1 MFVKRILE
9 KKTGRTFLTIVH
21 GYREPV
27 TGKVKQKTIKSLGYL
42 DELEKQFDDPINHF
56 KEVAKQMTEEAKHAS
71 RDLTF
76 TFPAND
82 TIDTSFTLRKNLGFS
97 VLSFFYH
104 KLKID
109 EFFINRQRNLNI
121 DYSLNNI
128 FQMLVYMR
136 ILDPSSKKKSYEKMD
151 DLFLNFDFKI
161 SDVYRALD
169 YFKFYKEDLLLN
181 THEMVRSIYGRDM
194 KNVYYDVTNYY
205 FEINEPDEFRKKGVS
220 KEHRPN
226 PIVQMGLLMDNS
238 GLPITYKL
246 FEGNTNDCETLMP
259 VLEDLKDDY
268 GLKRVIVVADKG
280 MNTGENIAYNILH
293 KNGYIYS
300 QTVRGANADLKQFV
314 LDQAGYTITKD
325 GFKIKSR
332 IVTTY
337 IWVTNVDN
345 KRVKVDIDQKQ
356 VVFYSPDYAKR
367 AQYDRQK
374 AVDKAKKIIQVNKTT
389 KLPLKGSFKYIES
402 ISLDKETGELK
413 HLKNYHSINEDK
425 IKEEMKF
432 DGYYAIITS
441 ELKMTD
447 EEIIEAY
454 RGLWKIEESFK
465 ITKSELKTRPVHVST
480 RDHIEAHFLTCFISL
495 LILRLLE
502 KSINGKYSTR
512 TLVNEMKNITGSY
525 VAENYYMF
533 DYFNEVVKDLGD
545 IISIDFSKRFMT
557 LGEIKKI
564 LASTKK

>member
-21 GYREPV
+21 GYREPG

-42 DELEKQFDDPINHF
+42 DELEKEFNDPITHF
-56 KEVAKQMTEEAKHAS
+56 KEVAKEMTEQAKHAS

-104 KLKID
+104 QLKID
-109 EFFINRQRNLNI
+109 EFFINRQRNLNVN
-121 DYSLNNI
+121 YSLNNI

-136 ILDPSSKKKSYEKMD
+136 ILDPCSKKKSYENMD
-151 DLFLNFDFKI
+151 SLFLNFDFAI

-169 YFKFYKEDLLLN
+169 YFKFYKDDLLLN

-205 FEINEPDEFRKKGVS
+205 FEINEPDELRKKGVS

-226 PIVQMGLLMDNS
+226 PIVQMGLLMDNA

-280 MNTGENIAYNILH
+280 MNTGENIAYNIVH

-314 LDQAGYTITKD
+314 LDQSGYTITKD

-332 IVTTY
+332 VVTTH

-345 KRVKVDIDQKQ
+345 KKVKVDIDQKQ
-356 VVFYSPDYAKR
+356 VVFYSPDYAKK

-374 AVDKAKKIIQVNKTT
+374 AIEKAKKIIQVNKTA

-402 ISLDKETGELK
+402 TSLDKETGELK
-413 HLKNYHSINEDK
+413 NLKNYHSIDEDK

-432 DGYYAIITS
+432 DGYYAIVTS

-447 EEIIEAY
+447 TEIIDAY

-480 RDHIEAHFLTCFISL
+480 KDHIEAHFLTCFISL

-502 KSINGKYSTR
+502 MSTEGKYSTR

>member
-1 MFVKRILE
+1 
-9 KKTGRTFLTIVH
+9 
-21 GYREPV
+21 
-27 TGKVKQKTIKSLGYL
+27 
-42 DELEKQFDDPINHF
+42 
-56 KEVAKQMTEEAKHAS
+56 
-71 RDLTF
+71 
-76 TFPAND
+76 
-82 TIDTSFTLRKNLGFS
+82 
-97 VLSFFYH
+97 
-104 KLKID
+104 
-109 EFFINRQRNLNI
+109 
-121 DYSLNNI
+121 
-128 FQMLVYMR
+128 
-136 ILDPSSKKKSYEKMD
+136 
-151 DLFLNFDFKI
+151 
-161 SDVYRALD
+161 
-169 YFKFYKEDLLLN
+169 
-181 THEMVRSIYGRDM
+181 
-194 KNVYYDVTNYY
+194 
-205 FEINEPDEFRKKGVS
+205 
-220 KEHRPN
+220 
-226 PIVQMGLLMDNS
+226 
-238 GLPITYKL
+238 
-246 FEGNTNDCETLMP
+246 
-259 VLEDLKDDY
+259 
-268 GLKRVIVVADKG
+268 
-280 MNTGENIAYNILH
+280 
-293 KNGYIYS
+293 
-300 QTVRGANADLKQFV
+300 
-314 LDQAGYTITKD
+314 
-325 GFKIKSR
+325 
-332 IVTTY
+332 
-337 IWVTNVDN
+337 
-345 KRVKVDIDQKQ
+345 
-356 VVFYSPDYAKR
+356 PDYAKR

-374 AVDKAKKIIQVNKTT
+374 AIEKAKKIIQVIKTA

-413 HLKNYHSINEDK
+413 NLKNYHSINEDK

-502 KSINGKYSTR
+502 KSTNGKYSTR

>member
-21 GYREPV
+21 GYREPG

-42 DELEKQFDDPINHF
+42 DELEKQFNDPINHF
-56 KEVAKQMTEEAKHAS
+56 KEIAKQMTEEAKHAS

-136 ILDPSSKKKSYEKMD
+136 ILDPCSKKKSYEKMD
-151 DLFLNFDFKI
+151 NLFLNFDFEI

-169 YFKFYKEDLLLN
+169 YFKFYKDDLLLN

-205 FEINEPDEFRKKGVS
+205 FEIKEPDEFRKKGVS
-220 KEHRPN
+220 KEHKPN

-314 LDQAGYTITKD
+314 LDQSGYTITKD

-332 IVTTY
+332 IVTTH

-345 KRVKVDIDQKQ
+345 KKVKVDIDQKQ
-356 VVFYSPDYAKR
+356 VVFYSPDYAKK

-374 AVDKAKKIIQVNKTT
+374 AIEKAKKIIQVNKTA

-413 HLKNYHSINEDK
+413 NLKNYHSINEDK

-432 DGYYAIITS
+432 DGYYAIVTS

-447 EEIIEAY
+447 DEIIDAY
-454 RGLWKIEESFK
+454 RSLWKIEESFK

-480 RDHIEAHFLTCFISL
+480 KDHIEAHFLTCFISL

-502 KSINGKYSTR
+502 ISTEGKYSTK
-512 TLVNEMKNITGSY
+512 TLINEMKNITGTY

-545 IISIDFSKRFMT
+545 VISIDFLKRFMT